1 MLLAIECFIWHLLI
15 SKLNCKRVRTPKLSF
30 KLQASANCRSIL
42 ANRTSSHR
50 GREAHRT
57 NILNKNTYKYCY
69 NSTYLS
75 KTRCIKSPQR
85 YNDQVEWPNT
95 NPIIDFILIKSF
107 FVQWVICYVKFIKIG
122 KKESTGRYQKYN

>member
-15 SKLNCKRVRTPKLSF
+15 SKLNRKHVRTPKLSF

-42 ANRTSSHR
+42 ANRASSHR
-50 GREAHRT
+50 RARSPP
-57 NILNKNTYKYCY
+57 NKYFEQNTYKYCY
-69 NSTYLS
+69 STYLS